1 MNDKT
6 IIGLMF
12 ASMLFGMM
20 LEFAVYLTCEV
31 IREHIRRK
39 TRKQR
44 IEFLKNWCEN
54 KEKVNDKNG

>member
-1 MNDKT
+1 MIDKT
-6 IIGLMF
+6 IIGLMI
-12 ASMLFGMM
+12 ACIVFGMM

-44 IEFLKNWCEN
+44 IEFLKQWCEN
-54 KEKVNDKNG
+54 KEKVDDK

>member
-1 MNDKT
+1 MTDKT
-6 IIGLMF
+6 IIGLMI
-12 ASMLFGMM
+12 ACIVFGMM

-44 IEFLKNWCEN
+44 IEFLKQWCESI
-54 KEKVNDKNG
+54 EKVDDK